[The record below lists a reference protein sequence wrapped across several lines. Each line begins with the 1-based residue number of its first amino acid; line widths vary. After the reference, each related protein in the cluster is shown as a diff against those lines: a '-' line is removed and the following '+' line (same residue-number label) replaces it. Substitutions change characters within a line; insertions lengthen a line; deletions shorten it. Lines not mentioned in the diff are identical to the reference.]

1 MCVCLRDMEH
11 DLVMSIHTSILFR
24 ILFSYR
30 SLQSVEISIYNA
42 VGPCRLMFLHRY
54 YIYVSYIKICLYN

>member
-11 DLVMSIHTSILFR
+11 DLVKHIHMSILFQ

-42 VGPCRLMFLHRY
+42 VGPCNLTFLHRY
-54 YIYVSYIKICLYN
+54 YIYVSYTKNMFI